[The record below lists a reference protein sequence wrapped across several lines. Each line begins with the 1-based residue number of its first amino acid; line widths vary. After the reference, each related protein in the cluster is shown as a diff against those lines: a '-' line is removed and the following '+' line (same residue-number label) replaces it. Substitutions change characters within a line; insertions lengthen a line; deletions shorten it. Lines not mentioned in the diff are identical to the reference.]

1 MIGYS
6 KKNRENDLRECFWW
20 KETACEQALCL
31 GKGWKNREVH
41 RLEKKKKPRLKFNPG
56 LALTVVRTTEP
67 SRTFT
72 DNHSLRSRRLEVVG
86 EKENGRARGR
96 HERGVVSCRVVR
108 VSFSRA
114 HYNHLS
120 TKETFF
126 VPKVAVVESFEWIH
140 KLKKPN
146 QTKDTQIT
154 NGLIYLLA
162 QTGRAGKPFAD
173 V

>member
-1 MIGYS
+1 MKRNSLWTGS
-6 KKNRENDLRECFWW
+6 LFGERVKKSRGSQARKEKKNP
-20 KETACEQALCL
+20 
-31 GKGWKNREVH
+31 G
-41 RLEKKKKPRLKFNPG
+41 LKFNPG
-56 LALTVVRTTEP
+56 LALTGVRTTEP

-72 DNHSLRSRRLEVVG
+72 DYHSLRSRRLEVVG

-154 NGLIYLLA
+154 NGLIHLLA
-162 QTGRAGKPFAD
+162 
-173 V
+173 

>member
-6 KKNRENDLRECFWW
+6 KKNIENDPREYFWW
-20 KETACEQALCL
+20 KETAYEQALCL
-31 GKGWKNREVH
+31 GKGWKNGEVH

-56 LALTVVRTTEP
+56 LALTGVRTTEP

-126 VPKVAVVESFEWIH
+126 CPKGGRCGELRMNSQTQ
-140 KLKKPN
+140 KTQPN
-146 QTKDTQIT
+146 
-154 NGLIYLLA
+154 
-162 QTGRAGKPFAD
+162 
-173 V
+173 